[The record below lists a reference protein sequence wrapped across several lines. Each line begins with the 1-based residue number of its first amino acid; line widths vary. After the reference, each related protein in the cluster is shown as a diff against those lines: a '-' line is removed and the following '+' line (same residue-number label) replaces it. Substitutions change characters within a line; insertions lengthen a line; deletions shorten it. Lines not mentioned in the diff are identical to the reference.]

1 EVLIR
6 MKGLENEV
14 ISPGHFIPVAERMG
28 LMHSIDLWVVE
39 SAFDFLA
46 ELPSEESKVSLAI
59 NLSSKAFQDDSLL
72 PTIKEKLELTWIDAK
87 RITFEITETAAV
99 NNFEQTR
106 DMVEKIRALGC
117 KFALDDFGAGFCS
130 FNYLKAFPVD
140 YVKIDG
146 QFIQNLTND
155 ETDQVLVKSMAEIAR
170 KLGKKTIAEFV
181 ESSETVSKLKEIGI
195 NMAQGYVFGKPEL
208 NLLPN
213 ATISLVNL
221 MQGTNGAESVLVKS

>member
-1 EVLIR
+1 MQGSNNEVL
-6 MKGLENEV
+6 
-14 ISPGHFIPVAERMG
+14 SPAEFIPVAERIG
-28 LMHSIDLWVVE
+28 LIHSIDLWVVE
-39 SAFDFLA
+39 KAIDFLA
-46 ELPSEESKVSLAI
+46 ELPSNMSHISLAI
-59 NLSSKAFQDDSLL
+59 NLSSLAFQDSSLL
-72 PTIKEKLELTWIDAK
+72 PTIKEKLESTWVEVQ

-106 DMVEKIRALGC
+106 EMIEKIRALGC

-130 FNYLKAFPVD
+130 FNYLKEFPVD
-140 YVKIDG
+140 FVKIDG
-146 QFIQNLTND
+146 QFIQNLAHD

-181 ESSETVSKLKEIGI
+181 ESSDTISKLKEIGV

-213 ATISLVNL
+213 ATISLANL
-221 MQGTNGAESVLVKS
+221 MQGTNGAEPVLVKS